1 MALEVAF
8 FPKRPLEFRSFKAYH
23 GQEGGFRYKWF
34 VSFKGIWANIVGTS
48 NFLHS
53 KGIILSNTFRFK
65 AGCGTRIRFWKD
77 IWVGETPLFTRYN
90 RLYHLDQDKDCLI
103 IDRINNGQWSWN
115 WSRTNLGVRNLA
127 YLCDMLNEI
136 GQLNIDV
143 NEDTCTWSL
152 GPNGT
157 FTVKDARYRIDQNIL
172 PTLAHAT
179 TWDKSIPRKVNV
191 FMWRLSLDRL
201 PHRLNLSSRGMDIPT
216 ISCRSCNANVESGN
230 HIFFECHIATD
241 MWKLVFRWCDIPLFQ
256 ASSWDSFNDW
266 IISWPLLIK
275 RKNTGSCLI
284 LFGSLCGLGVR
295 K

>member
-1 MALEVAF
+1 MAKVRAALWVQVI
-8 FPKRPLEFRSFKAYH
+8 KAYH
-23 GQEGGFRYKWF
+23 GQEGGFDTNGC
-34 VSFKGIWANIVGTS
+34 SFKGIWANIVGTS

-53 KGIILSNTFRFK
+53 KS
-65 AGCGTRIRFWKD
+65 
-77 IWVGETPLFTRYN
+77 ETSLFTRYN

-201 PHRLNLSSRGMDIPT
+201 PHRLNLSSP
-216 ISCRSCNANVESGN
+216 SLS
-230 HIFFECHIATD
+230 
-241 MWKLVFRWCDIPLFQ
+241 
-256 ASSWDSFNDW
+256 
-266 IISWPLLIK
+266 LLILLYFK
-275 RKNTGSCLI
+275 FLASC
-284 LFGSLCGLGVR
+284 
-295 K
+295 